1 MQGFKV
7 SLFLNECWH
16 NGIERLNTIFIAIY
30 PFQDLHTGCIKSIQC
45 NCIIYTAYMKTV
57 SQNTF
62 QSIWNK
68 SQKNTY
74 HGTNVVI
81 QLTYI

>member
-1 MQGFKV
+1 
-7 SLFLNECWH
+7 
-16 NGIERLNTIFIAIY
+16 
-30 PFQDLHTGCIKSIQC
+30 
-45 NCIIYTAYMKTV
+45 MKTV

-74 HGTNVVI
+74 RGTNVVI
-81 QLTYI
+81 QLTYIYALSGTYLYGFY

>member
-1 MQGFKV
+1 
-7 SLFLNECWH
+7 
-16 NGIERLNTIFIAIY
+16 
-30 PFQDLHTGCIKSIQC
+30 
-45 NCIIYTAYMKTV
+45 MKTV

-81 QLTYI
+81 QLTYLMHFLGSIYMAFTDVYRNFTSYSTN